1 MPPGYLGVDL
11 ETAAAIRLNE
21 KLHAL
26 MDFCKRNGI
35 SFRDVV
41 RESIAKGIIRHD
53 SPFAVFAK

>member
-1 MPPGYLGVDL
+1 MSPFMDVDL
-11 ETAAAIRLNE
+11 ESVAAMCINE
-21 KLHAL
+21 KLRAL

-41 RESIAKGIIRHD
+41 RESIAKGIIKPN

>member
-1 MPPGYLGVDL
+1 MDVDL
-11 ETAAAIRLNE
+11 ESAAAMRINE
-21 KLHAL
+21 KLRAL

-41 RESIAKGIIRHD
+41 RESIAKGIIEPN